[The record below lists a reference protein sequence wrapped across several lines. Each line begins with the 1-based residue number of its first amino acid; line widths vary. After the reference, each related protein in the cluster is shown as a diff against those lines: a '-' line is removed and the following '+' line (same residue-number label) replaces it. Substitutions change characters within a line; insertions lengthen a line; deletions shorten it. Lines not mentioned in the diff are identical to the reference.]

1 MNPRLHGQRVAALRF
16 ISDEVKAAADMTRS
30 QAEAAFAAAHQESGT
45 KSIDVTLDDGTP
57 LGSIAIKVGK
67 TTVKVY
73 EPTLFSL
80 VEEMA
85 PGEIAEGLRPGAE
98 SDPELLA
105 WVRENRPELL
115 QKTIQPAYRAK
126 VLKSA
131 NAKGQV
137 LNRATGELVKV
148 LESSTAPRSGAFAY
162 TPCEGASEAV
172 MDAWRRGDLAGVLAD
187 VLRSAIEAGEPGE

>member
-1 MNPRLHGQRVAALRF
+1 MNPKLHGQQVAALRF
-16 ISDEVKAAADMTRS
+16 IGDEVKKAAELTRG
-30 QAEAAFAAAHQESGT
+30 QAEAAFAAAHSETGM

-57 LGSIAIKVGK
+57 LGSIAIKAGK

-73 EPTLFSL
+73 EPVLFAL
-80 VEEMA
+80 VESMA

-115 QKTIQPAYRAK
+115 QRTVRDAYRAK
-126 VLKSA
+126 LLKGA

-137 LNRATGELVKV
+137 LDRTTGELVKV

-162 TPCEGASEAV
+162 TPCEGAAEAV
-172 MDAWRRGDLAGVLAD
+172 MRAWRRGELAD
-187 VLRSAIEAGEPGE
+187 VLDAVLRPAIEAGEQ

>member
-1 MNPRLHGQRVAALRF
+1 MNPRQHGQRVAALRF
-16 ISDEVKAAADMTRS
+16 IGDEVKAAAERTRGM
-30 QAEAAFAAAHQESGT
+30 AETAFAAAHAETGT
-45 KSIDVTLDDGTP
+45 KAIDVTLDDGTQ

-73 EPTLFSL
+73 EPRLFKL
-80 VEEMA
+80 VEETA
-85 PGEIAEGLRPGAE
+85 PGEIVEGLRSGAD

-115 QKTIQPAYRAK
+115 HRQIRDAYRAK

-137 LNRATGELVKV
+137 LDRTTGELVKV
-148 LESSTAPRSGAFAY
+148 LESTTAPRSGAFAY
-162 TPCEGASEAV
+162 TPCDGAAEAV
-172 MDAWRRGDLAGVLAD
+172 MRAWRRGDLED
-187 VLRSAIEAGEPGE
+187 VLDAVLRPAIEAGDQSE

>member
-1 MNPRLHGQRVAALRF
+1 MNPRQHGQRVAALRF
-16 ISDEVKAAADMTRS
+16 IGDEVKRAAELTRG
-30 QAEAAFAAAHQESGT
+30 QAETAFAAAHQESGM

-67 TTVKVY
+67 TTIKVY
-73 EPTLFSL
+73 EPVLFKL

-85 PGEIAEGLRPGAE
+85 PGEIAEVLRPGAD

-115 QKTIQPAYRAK
+115 HRQVGDAYRAK
-126 VLKSA
+126 LLKSA

-137 LNRATGELVKV
+137 VNRSTGELVKV
-148 LESSTAPRSGAFAY
+148 LESSTTPRSGAFAY
-162 TPCEGASEAV
+162 TPCEGAAEAV
-172 MDAWRRGDLAGVLAD
+172 MKAWRRGDLAD
-187 VLRSAIEAGEPGE
+187 VLDAVLRPAIEAGE